1 MPSSRGSSHP
11 RDRTQVSCIEG
22 GFLTI
27 WATREAQE
35 YWSGQPISS
44 LGDLSQPRNQT
55 RVSCI
60 AGGFFSSWAIRKA
73 PQLTL
78 QDYNWWANYCGR
90 TMSLFTRAWSRL
102 PKLRT
107 WRGTVL
113 CRKIK
118 SMKVEGNKIFDC
130 CWVYPQTS
138 VFQLQNMFGK
148 FRDKKERANLGQ
160 PEGRGME
167 KECSLKQQM
176 TAENNNQEWK
186 WFGLNFVPLKI
197 CVLKPE
203 PPVWLYVE
211 IRPLRRLS
219 EIIKIGF

>member
-44 LGDLSQPRNQT
+44 LGDLSQSRNQT

-60 AGGFFSSWAIRKA
+60 ASRFFSSWAIREA

-90 TMSLFTRAWSRL
+90 TMGLFTRAWSRL

-107 WRGTVL
+107 WRGTIL

-118 SMKVEGNKIFDC
+118 SMKVQGNKNLWLLLTLSPDFSF
-130 CWVYPQTS
+130 S
-138 VFQLQNMFGK
+138 VTK
-148 FRDKKERANLGQ
+148 YV
-160 PEGRGME
+160 
-167 KECSLKQQM
+167 
-176 TAENNNQEWK
+176 WK
-186 WFGLNFVPLKI
+186 V
-197 CVLKPE
+197 
-203 PPVWLYVE
+203 
-211 IRPLRRLS
+211 
-219 EIIKIGF
+219 